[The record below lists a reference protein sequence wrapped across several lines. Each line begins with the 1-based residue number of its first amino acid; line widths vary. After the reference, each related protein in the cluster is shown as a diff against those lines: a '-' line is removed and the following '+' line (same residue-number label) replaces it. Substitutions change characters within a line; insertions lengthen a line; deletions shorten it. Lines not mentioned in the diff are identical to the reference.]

1 LNKFTNLF
9 FNLLVTKKKYF
20 LLLIIEVLYFALS
33 YYIVSPSNFNSFSDT
48 LRYYIS
54 ALGTLLAVVV
64 SFNTVALQ
72 NQLKNL
78 PTNIKLL
85 DSQLN
90 RVETMI
96 KPILSLN
103 KDSIKWNNNTDS
115 KEKSNNNNKKSS
127 LFDNVTRYYPD
138 ALKNMIILVNESAQ
152 HITNKK
158 KESERVK
165 HFQNICKDVSSECEN
180 QLKNFRKSGSPFDL
194 VKIDTT
200 RFVVRLTLTLD
211 NNDDDSKNFHNLI
224 KNLHILRNISSKI
237 YLRNLLSNLTYELL
251 TVTIPIIAFIGVI
264 SSISNYEN
272 YNITLLRILFGIS
285 ISVAIM
291 PFIILFIRTIPLV
304 NMIKDLSSIPFA
316 SKGQ

>member
-1 LNKFTNLF
+1 MNKFTNLF

-20 LLLIIEVLYFALS
+20 LLLIIEVLYFAVS

-103 KDSIKWNNNTDS
+103 KDSVKWNNNPNS
-115 KEKSNNNNKKSS
+115 KEKSNNNKKSS

-152 HITNKK
+152 NITNKK
-158 KESERVK
+158 KESERV
-165 HFQNICKDVSSECEN
+165 
-180 QLKNFRKSGSPFDL
+180 
-194 VKIDTT
+194 
-200 RFVVRLTLTLD
+200 
-211 NNDDDSKNFHNLI
+211 
-224 KNLHILRNISSKI
+224 
-237 YLRNLLSNLTYELL
+237 
-251 TVTIPIIAFIGVI
+251 
-264 SSISNYEN
+264 
-272 YNITLLRILFGIS
+272 
-285 ISVAIM
+285 
-291 PFIILFIRTIPLV
+291 
-304 NMIKDLSSIPFA
+304 
-316 SKGQ
+316 